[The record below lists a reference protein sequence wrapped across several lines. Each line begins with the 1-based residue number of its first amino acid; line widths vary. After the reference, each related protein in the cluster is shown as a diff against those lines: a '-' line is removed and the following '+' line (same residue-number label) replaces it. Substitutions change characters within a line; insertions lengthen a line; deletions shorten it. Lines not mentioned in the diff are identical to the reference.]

1 MFNSALRPLLLS
13 ARRSFEVSGL
23 HSVRAYG
30 SISARSFRRHH
41 EYQSLQG
48 VNRMHHNPNRKPNQR
63 GGPQHKK
70 KKVAKDVKEGD
81 TEQVLRFDVEALLK
95 KHAENS
101 GTAKQG
107 NREKIPTV
115 VREHRSENFP
125 ETDVTVCEI
134 SSTGDGLALSP
145 SFDHVYVV
153 PFTLPG
159 DRARVK
165 VVRTMHEESYSVTD
179 LLEVITPSP
188 QRNDSLI
195 KCQYF
200 AKCGGCQ
207 FQMLPY
213 EDQLKHKKRTL
224 EKAYA
229 NFSGL
234 LPELI
239 PAIRDTMGS
248 PLQYGYRTKLTP
260 HFPMPSRI
268 RRASA
273 DGEDSEIPPIGFMLK
288 GRRTV
293 IDIEDCPLGTD
304 IVRLGMKSERKR
316 VAENLHMYCRGATL
330 LLRES
335 TTRVYK
341 NRNGRSS
348 PTTQSTQNGSDRA
361 TSENWQSSQDEQLI
375 RTEYPDYIEEKRCIT
390 DQTATSIEYVDD
402 YRFQNKAG
410 QFFQNNNS
418 ILTPFTQYI
427 RDNALGPP
435 SNTLSSPPSI
445 AQPTSKLKYL
455 LDAYSGSGLF
465 TVTLSPLFLSS
476 LGIDIAPQSIEAAR
490 LNARANK
497 LPNTGFAAADAAAIF
512 KDVPYPPE
520 KTLLVIDP
528 PRKGCDNNFLQQ
540 LLSYGPARVVYVS
553 CNVHT
558 QARDVGVLVQG
569 GNINGEEVRYDIESI
584 KGFDFFPQ
592 TGHVEGVAILNKVVG
607 PHKRTTVEAGEHR
620 AVPAAADT
628 AGLVP

>member
-1 MFNSALRPLLLS
+1 MSQNA
-13 ARRSFEVSGL
+13 
-23 HSVRAYG
+23 H
-30 SISARSFRRHH
+30 
-41 EYQSLQG
+41 
-48 VNRMHHNPNRKPNQR
+48 RKPNQR

-70 KKVAKDVKEGD
+70 KKVAKDVREGD
-81 TEQVLRFDVEALLK
+81 TEEVLRFDVGALLK
-95 KHAENS
+95 KHAES
-101 GTAKQG
+101 AERAKQDDA
-107 NREKIPTV
+107 EKIPTV
-115 VREHRSENFP
+115 VREHKSEIFP
-125 ETDVTVCEI
+125 ETEVTVHEI

-153 PFTLPG
+153 PFTAPG

-165 VVRTMHEESYSVTD
+165 VVRTLHNESYSVTD

-188 QRNDSLI
+188 QRDDSLI

-207 FQMLPY
+207 LQMLPY
-213 EDQLKHKKRTL
+213 EDQLKHKKRIL

-239 PAIRDTMGS
+239 PAVRDTMGS

-260 HFPMPSRI
+260 HFAMPSRI

-273 DGEDSEIPPIGFMLK
+273 DGEASEIPPIGFMLK

-293 IDIEDCPLGTD
+293 LDIEDCPLGTD
-304 IVRLGMKSERKR
+304 IVRLGLKSERKR
-316 VAENLHMYCRGATL
+316 VAENLHMYSRGATL

-335 TTRVYK
+335 TTRRYK
-341 NRNGRSS
+341 RASPSPRPSENGAERSS
-348 PTTQSTQNGSDRA
+348 
-361 TSENWQSSQDEQLI
+361 SEERELPHEEQVI
-375 RTEYPDYIEEKRCIT
+375 RTEYPDFIEEKRCVT
-390 DQTATSIEYVDD
+390 DQKATSIEYVDN
-402 YRFQNKAG
+402 YKFQNKAG

-427 RDNALGPP
+427 RENALIAP
-435 SNTLSSPPSI
+435 STSSTT
-445 AQPTSKLKYL
+445 QPAPRLKYL

-476 LGIDIAPQSIEAAR
+476 LGIDISPDSIEAAR

-497 LPNTGFAAADAAAIF
+497 LRNTGFAAADAAAIF
-512 KDVPYPPE
+512 KNVPYPPDQ
-520 KTLLVIDP
+520 TLLVIDP

-540 LLSYGPARVVYVS
+540 LLAYAPARVVYVS

-569 GNINGEEVRYDIESI
+569 GNINGEEVRYEIESI

-592 TGHVEGVAILNKVVG
+592 TGHVEGVAILNKVISQPQV
-607 PHKRTTVEAGEHR
+607 TTVATPER
-620 AVPAAADT
+620 TIP
-628 AGLVP
+628 PS

>member
-1 MFNSALRPLLLS
+1 MP
-13 ARRSFEVSGL
+13 
-23 HSVRAYG
+23 
-30 SISARSFRRHH
+30 
-41 EYQSLQG
+41 Q
-48 VNRMHHNPNRKPNQR
+48 NPNRRPNQR
-63 GGPQHKK
+63 GGPQYKK

-81 TEQVLRFDVEALLK
+81 TEQVLQLDVEALLK
-95 KHAENS
+95 KHAES
-101 GTAKQG
+101 SERAKQDTT
-107 NREKIPTV
+107 EKPIPTV
-115 VREHRSENFP
+115 VREHRSESFP
-125 ETDVTVCEI
+125 ETEVTVYEI

-153 PFTLPG
+153 PFTVAG
-159 DRARVK
+159 DRVRVK
-165 VVRTMHEESYSVTD
+165 VVRTMREESYSVTD

-188 QRNDSLI
+188 QRNDSLV
-195 KCQYF
+195 KCKYF

-207 FQMLPY
+207 LQMLPY
-213 EDQLKHKKRTL
+213 EDQLKHKKRIL

-273 DGEDSEIPPIGFMLK
+273 DGVDSEIPPIGFMLK

-316 VAENLHMYCRGATL
+316 VAENLHMYSRGATL

-341 NRNGRSS
+341 NRNASPS
-348 PTTQSTQNGSDRA
+348 PTTQ
-361 TSENWQSSQDEQLI
+361 QSSQNGTERVPFEDSPPAHDEQVI
-375 RTEYPDYIEEKRCIT
+375 RTEYSDYIEEKRCIT
-390 DQTATSIEYVDD
+390 DQTGTSIEYVDN

-427 RDNALGPP
+427 RDNALGLPAASP
-435 SNTLSSPPSI
+435 SSSSPSSSSSSTTH
-445 AQPTSKLKYL
+445 PTPKLKYL

-465 TVTLSPLFLSS
+465 TVTLSPIFLSS
-476 LGIDIAPQSIEAAR
+476 LGIDIAHQSIEAAR
-490 LNARANK
+490 ENARANK

-512 KDVPYPPE
+512 KDVPYPAD

-569 GNINGEEVRYDIESI
+569 GNINGEEVRYEIESI

-592 TGHVEGVAILNKVVG
+592 TGHVEGVAILNKVV
-607 PHKRTTVEAGEHR
+607 PRHKSTTVAAGEQTTIPTN
-620 AVPAAADT
+620 ANNT
-628 AGLVP
+628 ITSS

>member
-1 MFNSALRPLLLS
+1 MPQNA
-13 ARRSFEVSGL
+13 
-23 HSVRAYG
+23 H
-30 SISARSFRRHH
+30 
-41 EYQSLQG
+41 
-48 VNRMHHNPNRKPNQR
+48 RKPNQR

-81 TEQVLRFDVEALLK
+81 TEAVLLFDVEALLK
-95 KHAENS
+95 KHAESAERAN
-101 GTAKQG
+101 QG
-107 NREKIPTV
+107 DGVKVPTV
-115 VREHRSENFP
+115 VREHKSETFP
-125 ETDVTVCEI
+125 ETEVTVHEI

-153 PFTLPG
+153 PFTVAG

-165 VVRTMHEESYSVTD
+165 VVRTMRKESYSVTD

-188 QRNDSLI
+188 QRDDSLI

-207 FQMLPY
+207 LQMLPY
-213 EDQLKHKKRTL
+213 EDQLKHKKRIL

-273 DGEDSEIPPIGFMLK
+273 DGEKSEIPPIGFMLK
-288 GRRTV
+288 GRRSV

-304 IVRLGMKSERKR
+304 IVRLGLKSERKR
-316 VAENLHMYCRGATL
+316 VAENLHTYSRGATL

-335 TTRVYK
+335 TTRSYK
-341 NRNGRSS
+341 RASPGPRPSENGTERSS
-348 PTTQSTQNGSDRA
+348 
-361 TSENWQSSQDEQLI
+361 SEERELAHEHEEGEQVI
-375 RTEYPDYIEEKRCIT
+375 RTEYPDFIEEKRCIT
-390 DQTATSIEYVDD
+390 DQNETSIEYVDN
-402 YRFQNKAG
+402 YKFMNKAG

-427 RDNALGPP
+427 RDNALLPP
-435 SNTLSSPPSI
+435 STLSTS
-445 AQPTSKLKYL
+445 QPTPKLKYL

-465 TVTLSPLFLSS
+465 TVTLSPIFLSS
-476 LGIDIAPQSIEAAR
+476 LGIDISTPSITAAR
-490 LNARANK
+490 LNARANN
-497 LPNTGFAAADAAAIF
+497 LHNTGFAAADAAAIF
-512 KDVPYPPE
+512 KDVPYPPDQ
-520 KTLLVIDP
+520 TLLVIDP
-528 PRKGCDNNFLQQ
+528 PRKGCDNNFLEQV
-540 LLSYGPARVVYVS
+540 LSYAPARVVYVS

-569 GNINGEEVRYDIESI
+569 GNINGEEVRYEIESI

-592 TGHVEGVAILNKVVG
+592 TGHVEGVAILNKAVPQPRG
-607 PHKRTTVEAGEHR
+607 TTIANAGE
-620 AVPAAADT
+620 DS
-628 AGLVP
+628 GSC

>member
-1 MFNSALRPLLLS
+1 MYNSALRPFLYF
-13 ARRSFEVSGL
+13 ARHSFEPLSL
-23 HSVRAYG
+23 CILRPHRETAFLSSHR
-30 SISARSFRRHH
+30 
-41 EYQSLQG
+41 YQYQPLREG
-48 VNRMHHNPNRKPNQR
+48 NRMAQKPNRRPNQR
-63 GGPQHKK
+63 NGPQHKK
-70 KKVAKDVKEGD
+70 KKVSKECAEGN
-81 TEQVLRFDVEALLK
+81 TEQVLQFDVQALLK
-95 KHAENS
+95 KHAES
-101 GTAKQG
+101 AGKIAKENQ
-107 NREKIPTV
+107 EKTPTV
-115 VREHRSENFP
+115 VRENRSEDFP
-125 ETDVTVCEI
+125 KTEVTVYDI

-153 PFTLPG
+153 PFTVPG
-159 DRARVK
+159 DRVRVK
-165 VVRTMHEESYSVTD
+165 VVRTMSQDPYSITD
-179 LLEVITPSP
+179 LLEVLKPSP
-188 QRNDSLI
+188 QRDDSLI
-195 KCQYF
+195 RCQYF

-207 FQMLPY
+207 LQMLPY
-213 EDQLKHKKRTL
+213 EDQLKHKKRIV

-239 PAIRDTMGS
+239 PAALDTMGS

-260 HFPMPSRI
+260 HFPIPSRT
-268 RRASA
+268 RRSVDA
-273 DGEDSEIPPIGFMLK
+273 DGEKAEVPPIGFMLK

-304 IVRLGMKSERKR
+304 IVRLGLKSERKR
-316 VAENLHMYCRGATL
+316 VAENLHMYSRGATL

-335 TTRVYK
+335 TTRVY
-341 NRNGRSS
+341 NSRNAS
-348 PTTQSTQNGSDRA
+348 PCPDHQLPD
-361 TSENWQSSQDEQLI
+361 DEQVI
-375 RTEYPDYIEEKRCIT
+375 RTEHPEYIEEKRCIT
-390 DQTATSIEYVDD
+390 DQTGTSFEYVDD
-402 YRFQNKAG
+402 YKFENKAG

-427 RDNALGPP
+427 RDNALGPFSP
-435 SNTLSSPPSI
+435 STTSSST
-445 AQPTSKLKYL
+445 QPASKIKYL

-490 LNARANK
+490 KNARANN
-497 LPNTGFAAADAAAIF
+497 LPNTGFAAADAATIF

-540 LLSYGPARVVYVS
+540 LLWYGPARVVYVS

-569 GNINGEEVRYDIESI
+569 ANVKGEEVRYEIESI

-592 TGHVEGVAILNKVVG
+592 TGHVEGVAILNKVVPPASSSAAETG
-607 PHKRTTVEAGEHR
+607 EEEKKQTDASVSSVAMDAGC
-620 AVPAAADT
+620 PA
-628 AGLVP
+628 G

>member
-1 MFNSALRPLLLS
+1 MLNSALRSFLFSARHSFELSGSCISRAQHSISSRPYRTHHQYQPLLGVHS
-13 ARRSFEVSGL
+13 MPQNIRRT
-23 HSVRAYG
+23 
-30 SISARSFRRHH
+30 
-41 EYQSLQG
+41 
-48 VNRMHHNPNRKPNQR
+48 PNQR
-63 GGPQHKK
+63 GSPQHKK

-81 TEQVLRFDVEALLK
+81 TEEVLLFDVEALLK
-95 KHAENS
+95 KHAESAESAEQNDVV
-101 GTAKQG
+101 KV
-107 NREKIPTV
+107 PTV
-115 VREHRSENFP
+115 VREHKSEAFP
-125 ETDVTVCEI
+125 ETEVTVHEI

-153 PFTLPG
+153 PFTLAG

-165 VVRTMHEESYSVTD
+165 VVRTMHKESYSVTD

-188 QRNDSLI
+188 QRDDSLI

-207 FQMLPY
+207 LQMLPY
-213 EDQLKHKKRTL
+213 EDQLKHKKRIL

-260 HFPMPSRI
+260 HFVMSSRI
-268 RRASA
+268 RRASV
-273 DGEDSEIPPIGFMLK
+273 DGEKSEIPPIGFMLK

-304 IVRLGMKSERKR
+304 IVRLGLKSERKR
-316 VAENLHMYCRGATL
+316 VAENLHSYSKGATL

-335 TTRVYK
+335 TTRRYK
-341 NRNGRSS
+341 RASTS
-348 PTTQSTQNGSDRA
+348 PQPSENGSERSF
-361 TSENWQSSQDEQLI
+361 SEERELVHEHGEQVI
-375 RTEYPDYIEEKRCIT
+375 RTEYPDFIEEKRCIT
-390 DQTATSIEYVDD
+390 DQNETSIEYVDN
-402 YRFQNKAG
+402 YKFMNKAG

-427 RDNALGPP
+427 RDNALLPP
-435 SNTLSSPPSI
+435 SRLST
-445 AQPTSKLKYL
+445 AQPAPKLKYL

-476 LGIDIAPQSIEAAR
+476 LGIDISIPSIAAAR
-490 LNARANK
+490 MNARANK
-497 LPNTGFAAADAAAIF
+497 LHNTGFAAADAAAIF
-512 KDVPYPPE
+512 KDVPYPPDQ
-520 KTLLVIDP
+520 TLLVIDP
-528 PRKGCDNNFLQQ
+528 PRKGCDTNFLEQ
-540 LLSYGPARVVYVS
+540 LLSYAPARVVYVS

-569 GNINGEEVRYDIESI
+569 GNINGREVRYEIESI

-592 TGHVEGVAILNKVVG
+592 TGHVEGVAILNKVVSQPQG
-607 PHKRTTVEAGEHR
+607 TTVATPAR
-620 AVPAAADT
+620 TPVPADIGAAI
-628 AGLVP
+628 PPS

>member
-1 MFNSALRPLLLS
+1 MRQNQNKRPNLR
-13 ARRSFEVSGL
+13 E
-23 HSVRAYG
+23 
-30 SISARSFRRHH
+30 
-41 EYQSLQG
+41 
-48 VNRMHHNPNRKPNQR
+48 
-63 GGPQHKK
+63 GPQHKK
-70 KKVAKDVKEGD
+70 KKVAKDLKEGD

-95 KHAENS
+95 KHIANS
-101 GTAKQG
+101 QRAKQG
-107 NREKIPTV
+107 NGEEIPTV
-115 VREHRSENFP
+115 IREHRSENFP
-125 ETDVTVCEI
+125 ETEVTVCEI
-134 SSTGDGLALSP
+134 SSTGDGLGLSP

-165 VVRTMHEESYSVTD
+165 VVRTMHEQSYSVTD

-207 FQMLPY
+207 LQMLPY
-213 EDQLKHKKRTL
+213 EEQLKHKRRIL
-224 EKAYA
+224 EKAFV

-273 DGEDSEIPPIGFMLK
+273 DGEESEVPPIGFMLK

-293 IDIEDCPLGTD
+293 MDIEDCPLGTD
-304 IVRLGMKSERKR
+304 VVRLGMQSERKR
-316 VAENLHMYCRGATL
+316 VAENLHMYNRGATL

-341 NRNGRSS
+341 NKDGSSS
-348 PTTQSTQNGSDRA
+348 PTQQSTQNGTDRA
-361 TSENWQSSQDEQLI
+361 SSDKRQPLHDEQVI

-418 ILTPFTQYI
+418 ILSPFTQYI
-427 RDNALGPP
+427 RDNALGPSSYP
-435 SNTLSSPPSI
+435 ASSSPSSSTQLTP
-445 AQPTSKLKYL
+445 KLKYL

-465 TVTLSPLFLSS
+465 TVTLSPIFLSS

-490 LNARANK
+490 QNARANK

-520 KTLLVIDP
+520 NTLLVIDP

-569 GNINGEEVRYDIESI
+569 GNIKGQEVRYEIESI

-592 TGHVEGVAILNKVVG
+592 TGHVEGVAILNRAVG
-607 PHKRTTVEAGEHR
+607 RQTSTTVAAGEQK
-620 AVPAAADT
+620 AIPAGAETAD
-628 AGLVP
+628 PPS

>member
-1 MFNSALRPLLLS
+1 MPQNT
-13 ARRSFEVSGL
+13 RRT
-23 HSVRAYG
+23 
-30 SISARSFRRHH
+30 
-41 EYQSLQG
+41 
-48 VNRMHHNPNRKPNQR
+48 PNQR
-63 GGPQHKK
+63 GSPQHKK

-81 TEQVLRFDVEALLK
+81 TEEVLLFDVEALLK
-95 KHAENS
+95 KHAESAESAEQNDVV
-101 GTAKQG
+101 KV
-107 NREKIPTV
+107 PTV
-115 VREHRSENFP
+115 VREHKSEAFP
-125 ETDVTVCEI
+125 ETEVTVHEI

-153 PFTLPG
+153 PFTLAG

-165 VVRTMHEESYSVTD
+165 VVRTMHKESYSVTD

-188 QRNDSLI
+188 QRDDSLI

-207 FQMLPY
+207 LQMLPY
-213 EDQLKHKKRTL
+213 EDQLKHKKRIL

-260 HFPMPSRI
+260 HFVMSSRI
-268 RRASA
+268 RRASV
-273 DGEDSEIPPIGFMLK
+273 DGEKSEIPPIGFMLK

-304 IVRLGMKSERKR
+304 IVRLGLKSERKR
-316 VAENLHMYCRGATL
+316 VAENLHSYSKGATL

-335 TTRVYK
+335 TTRRYK
-341 NRNGRSS
+341 RASTS
-348 PTTQSTQNGSDRA
+348 PQPSENGSERSF
-361 TSENWQSSQDEQLI
+361 SEERELVHEHGEQVI
-375 RTEYPDYIEEKRCIT
+375 RTEYPDFIEEKRCIT
-390 DQTATSIEYVDD
+390 DQNETSIEYVDN
-402 YRFQNKAG
+402 YKFMNKAG

-427 RDNALGPP
+427 RDNALLPP
-435 SNTLSSPPSI
+435 SRLST
-445 AQPTSKLKYL
+445 AQPAPKLKYL

-476 LGIDIAPQSIEAAR
+476 LGIDISIPSIAAAR
-490 LNARANK
+490 MNARANK
-497 LPNTGFAAADAAAIF
+497 LHNTGFAAADAAAIF
-512 KDVPYPPE
+512 KDVPYPPDQ
-520 KTLLVIDP
+520 TLLVIDP
-528 PRKGCDNNFLQQ
+528 PRKGCDTNFLEQ
-540 LLSYGPARVVYVS
+540 LLSYAPARVVYVS

-569 GNINGEEVRYDIESI
+569 GNINGREVRYEIESI

-592 TGHVEGVAILNKVVG
+592 TGHVEGVAILNKVVSQPQG
-607 PHKRTTVEAGEHR
+607 TTVATPAR
-620 AVPAAADT
+620 TPVPADIGAAI
-628 AGLVP
+628 PPS